1 MEYWPI
7 PVGRH
12 NRPGRK
18 MKPKGIL
25 YHATANWSQTA
36 DAIMHARYLIST
48 DRKVSWHVTVDH
60 KRAVQHLPFDEIGWH
75 AGDGNGEYN
84 SNWIGVE
91 ICCNRVKYGQP
102 LDKETYQNAV
112 KVIAGLMKE
121 LGLTELKPHKV
132 VYGKDCPHHT
142 LFDHAQFEKDVRE
155 VMNTKKKDKAS
166 AWAQKSWAKAIDA
179 EIIDG
184 TRPKDLMTREEVITV
199 LDRMGL
205 IPEKG
210 AKNDK

>member
-1 MEYWPI
+1 
-7 PVGRH
+7 
-12 NRPGRK
+12 

-25 YHATANWSQTA
+25 YHCTANWNPSA
-36 DAIMHARYLIST
+36 DAEMHARYLVTT
-48 DRKVSWHVTVDH
+48 DREVSWHVTVDH
-60 KRAVQHLPFDEIGWH
+60 KKAIQHLPFDEIGWH

-112 KVIAGLMKE
+112 RVISGLMKE

-155 VMNTKKKDKAS
+155 AMTEEKDDVPT
-166 AWAQKSWAKAIDA
+166 WAKASWEKA
-179 EIIDG
+179 VNAKAIDG
-184 TRPKDLMTREEVITV
+184 TRPNDALTRAEFITV
-199 LDRMGL
+199 LDRLGL
-205 IPEKG
+205 IQEKKG
-210 AKNDK
+210 

>member
-1 MEYWPI
+1 MLEQWPI

-25 YHATANWSQTA
+25 YHATANWSPSA
-36 DAIMHARYLIST
+36 DAEMHARYLVT
-48 DRKVSWHVTVDH
+48 TEKPVSWHVTVDH
-60 KRAVQHLPFDEIGWH
+60 KKAIQHLPFDEISWH

-155 VMNTKKKDKAS
+155 AMTEKKDDVS
-166 AWAQKSWAKAIDA
+166 PWAREARDWAVSRGIT
-179 EIIDG
+179 DG
-184 TRPKDLMTREEVITV
+184 TRPKDPATREEIWAM
-199 LDRMGL
+199 LYRMNGG
-205 IPEKG
+205 K
-210 AKNDK
+210 